1 MVTGSKHSDLTRRI
15 TLCALITAA
24 AVIVHSIEA
33 LLPPIV
39 PGVPVKLGL
48 ANVFTLIALIMLG
61 AKYSFIT
68 AVLRCIIA
76 VLITG
81 AVSRL
86 PYCLTGAIMSFA
98 VMWLAEKLRRSERI
112 SCVGQSVLGAF
123 MFNVGQIA
131 VGILMI
137 GRAMIYYFPLMSL
150 ISVPTGIFTGLVA
163 HYSLKTLMRTDYG
176 YKKS

>member
-1 MVTGSKHSDLTRRI
+1 MVAFANNNSLTRRI

-24 AVIVHSIEA
+24 AVIVHSVEA
-33 LLPPIV
+33 LLPPLV
-39 PGVPVKLGL
+39 PGVPIKLGL

-61 AKYSFIT
+61 ARYALIT

-86 PYCLTGAIMSFA
+86 PYCLTGAILSFA
-98 VMWLAEKLRRSERI
+98 VMWLMEKPRRSDRI
-112 SCVGQSVLGAF
+112 SCVGQSVLGSF
-123 MFNVGQIA
+123 TFNVGQIA
-131 VGILMI
+131 VGILI
-137 GRAMIYYFPLMSL
+137 VGRAMIAYFPLMSL

-176 YKKS
+176 YRKI